1 MTMAK
6 MEIRF
11 NEFEFLKHGIYFKI
25 LQILDTKIKLPSP

>member
-1 MTMAK
+1 MAK

-11 NEFEFLKHGIYFKI
+11 DELEVLKNGIYFKI